1 MLESFVFCDWNA
13 SQVFSMTMATVIGPI
28 PPGTVLIYE
37 AIGETSSK
45 YTSPQAFPHTKVQP
59 TSITTA
65 HDFTYS
71 RVISP
76 GFPAATIRISA
87 VFVISLR
94 SLVFELQIVTVAH
107 ALIAMRLI
115 GFPTILDR
123 PIMTTFFPIS
133 SIL

>member
-1 MLESFVFCDWNA
+1 
-13 SQVFSMTMATVIGPI
+13 MTIATVIGPI
-28 PPGTVLIYE
+28 PPGTVLMYE
-37 AIGETSSK
+37 VIGETSSK
-45 YTSPQAFPHTKVQP
+45 YTSPQAFPHAKVHP

-65 HDFTYS
+65 HGFTYS

-76 GFPAATIRISA
+76 GFPAATISISA
-87 VFVISLR
+87 VFAISLR
-94 SLVFELQIVTVAH
+94 FFVFELQVVTVAH

-123 PIMTTFFPIS
+123 PIMTICFPIS